1 MKMKLLKKILII
13 LIPLCLFVNMVVF
26 SNIENDYN
34 EHNETFANKI
44 DSEYHVIKLKDA
56 IKYDDCI
63 LDARAVNIYYADEN
77 GIWIDFYGIDDNENS
92 VDKWN
97 MALVGYDG
105 SIRYY
110 NKNDDLL
117 NGLFY
122 DGIARVK
129 IDDKYGYINESYNWV
144 VPPIYNFATI
154 FKDGMGFASKE
165 NNYGEIEN
173 FFFDNTGNVIFST
186 KGDFVK
192 YHSSIATEYDKEENY
207 EVFSNG
213 YAEYNLNGKKYII
226 DKDLVPCQ
234 KNKIELPDS
243 GELIGYDSKS
253 SIKVYTFLSN
263 QNDKFD
269 KINAY
274 MYGRD
279 NELKYTNT
287 FIIEHGTYYKNFRI
301 LDSGMVLFDGYLN
314 ENQNNTG
321 FIELVSPD
329 GQVIGSKE
337 LKQYIQG
344 NNLYDKCFS
353 YGENLLRLENV
364 FYNRNLTEIGEILLY
379 ENGTDDESTVSEF
392 IGGNNN
398 IVCCFTGHTKLKQ
411 NNTVYYV
418 GELNTIFVLNHKTVK
433 LNNSPKFV
441 NQDKIPQY
449 ENSNEIKIYL
459 NNEQLKFDITPIT
472 EKDRTLV
479 PMRAIF
485 EALGAEVEWE
495 NETRTA
501 TATKN
506 GITVSV
512 TIDSNKMQKN
522 GEDIELDVPARLVGD
537 SRTLVPLRAISEAFG
552 CQVEWDEELQRV
564 DIYSN

>member
-1 MKMKLLKKILII
+1 MKKLKKILII
-13 LIPLCLFVNMVVF
+13 LIPLCLIVNMVAF
-26 SNIENDYN
+26 SSIENDYN

-44 DSEYHVIKLKDA
+44 DSEYHVIKLKEA

-63 LDARAVNIYYADEN
+63 LDAQAVNIYYADEN
-77 GIWIDFYGIDDNENS
+77 GIWIDFYGIDDN
-92 VDKWN
+92 KWN
-97 MALVGYDG
+97 VALVGYDG

-165 NNYGEIEN
+165 NNYGETEN

-192 YHSSIATEYDKEENY
+192 YHSSIATEYDKEENC

-234 KNKIELPDS
+234 KNKIEMPDS
-243 GELIGYDSKS
+243 GELIGYDSNS

-269 KINAY
+269 KINTY

-329 GQVIGSKE
+329 GQVIGRKE

-344 NNLYDKCFS
+344 NNLCDKYFS

-364 FYNRNLTEIGEILLY
+364 FYNRELTEIGEILLY
-379 ENGTDDESTVSEF
+379 ENSTDDESTVSEF

-398 IVCCFTGHTKLKQ
+398 IVCYFTGHTKLKQ
-411 NNTVYYV
+411 NNTVYYA
-418 GELNTIFVLNHKTVK
+418 GELNTIFVLNYKTVK

-449 ENSNEIKIYL
+449 ESSNEIKVYL
-459 NNEQLKFDITPIT
+459 NNKQLNFDTYPIT

-495 NETRTA
+495 NETQTA
-501 TATKN
+501 TATKD

-522 GEDIELDVPARLVGD
+522 GEEIELDVPARLVED
-537 SRTLVPLRAISEAFG
+537 SRTLVPLRAVSEAFG

-564 DIYSN
+564 DIYTK

>member
-13 LIPLCLFVNMVVF
+13 LIPLCLFVNMVAF
-26 SNIENDYN
+26 SSIENDYN

-44 DSEYHVIKLKDA
+44 DNEYHVIKLKEA

-63 LDARAVNIYYADEN
+63 LDAQAVNIYYADENGIWIDFYGIDDNENSVDKWNMALVGYDGSIRYYNKNDDLLNGLFVNMVAFSSIENDYNEHNETFANKIDNEYHVIKLKEAIKYDDCILDAQAVNIYYADEN

-165 NNYGEIEN
+165 NNSGEIEN

-234 KNKIELPDS
+234 KNKI
-243 GELIGYDSKS
+243 
-253 SIKVYTFLSN
+253 
-263 QNDKFD
+263 
-269 KINAY
+269 
-274 MYGRD
+274 
-279 NELKYTNT
+279 
-287 FIIEHGTYYKNFRI
+287 
-301 LDSGMVLFDGYLN
+301 
-314 ENQNNTG
+314 
-321 FIELVSPD
+321 
-329 GQVIGSKE
+329 
-337 LKQYIQG
+337 
-344 NNLYDKCFS
+344 
-353 YGENLLRLENV
+353 
-364 FYNRNLTEIGEILLY
+364 
-379 ENGTDDESTVSEF
+379 
-392 IGGNNN
+392 
-398 IVCCFTGHTKLKQ
+398 
-411 NNTVYYV
+411 
-418 GELNTIFVLNHKTVK
+418 
-433 LNNSPKFV
+433 
-441 NQDKIPQY
+441 
-449 ENSNEIKIYL
+449 
-459 NNEQLKFDITPIT
+459 
-472 EKDRTLV
+472 
-479 PMRAIF
+479 
-485 EALGAEVEWE
+485 
-495 NETRTA
+495 
-501 TATKN
+501 
-506 GITVSV
+506 
-512 TIDSNKMQKN
+512 
-522 GEDIELDVPARLVGD
+522 
-537 SRTLVPLRAISEAFG
+537 
-552 CQVEWDEELQRV
+552 
-564 DIYSN
+564 